1 MRIIHLLI
9 VSAVLAVGAITAGC
23 NGAADD
29 HEVTPA
35 LKQVLDGQPIPPVEP
50 AVWTDLRAFYTQRA
64 DHPAWVNSRR
74 PTENAADALKALGTA
89 RQHGFDAN
97 DYGAADLLA
106 LSQAVEDIDPKSPE
120 RLQRVAEFDVRM
132 TAALFAFGRDVAI
145 GRTLPTSPDG
155 SWQARR
161 TAPDYAGTFSQALDD
176 PLKWIESLRPP
187 HAEYAALQKALDDL
201 HGQKEKGGWVSVP
214 KGVLKPGASGAGVIA
229 LRHRLAASGHLEAA
243 EQPSNRFD
251 GEVEAAVK
259 AFQNLHGIKATGI
272 VDAATLAALNVP
284 LDRRIQQVA
293 LNLQRWRWMPDDLGD
308 RYFMVNIPQFMLVVR
323 ENGKPVM
330 DIRVVVGR
338 PGHNT
343 PIFSDEMETVVLS
356 PYWNIPDSIA
366 EGETVPAVVKDPGYL
381 ERQNIE
387 VLRRSGDAVTVVKA
401 SEVDWD
407 DAGAL
412 EGLVFRQ
419 RPGARNALGHVKFLF
434 PNSYNV
440 YLHDTPADDLF
451 ARPGRAF
458 SHGCVRVE
466 EPEKLAKY
474 VLRDFPE
481 WDEPRLF
488 AAMQSGVEKHVKLK
502 QKVPVHLVY
511 FTSWVNENGG
521 LHFQPDIY
529 RYDRLAETGSPQR

>member
-1 MRIIHLLI
+1 MRIIYLLI
-9 VSAVLAVGAITAGC
+9 VSAVLATGAITAGC
-23 NGAADD
+23 TGAADE

-64 DHPAWVNSRR
+64 DRPAWVNSRR
-74 PTENAADALKALGTA
+74 PTENAADALNALNTA

-97 DYGAADLLA
+97 DYGAGELLA
-106 LSQAVEDIDPKSPE
+106 LSQAVEDIDRKSPE

-132 TAALFAFGRDVAI
+132 TAALFAFGRDVAM
-145 GRTLPTSPDG
+145 GRTTPKSPDG
-155 SWQARR
+155 SWKAHR

-187 HAEYAALQKALDDL
+187 HPEYAALQKALDDL
-201 HGQKEKGGWVSVP
+201 HGQKEKGGWSSVP
-214 KGVLKPGASGAGVIA
+214 ALKPGASGAAIVA
-229 LRHRLAASGHLEAA
+229 LRQRLAAGGHLEAPT
-243 EQPSNRFD
+243 EPSSQVD
-251 GEVEAAVK
+251 GELEAAVK
-259 AFQNLHGIKATGI
+259 AFQNLHGIKATGV
-272 VDAATLAALNVP
+272 VDKATLVALNVP
-284 LDRRIQQVA
+284 LDRRMRQVA
-293 LNLQRWRWMPDDLGD
+293 LNLQRWRWIPDDLGEQHI
-308 RYFMVNIPQFMLVVR
+308 MVNVPQFTMVAR
-323 ENGKPVM
+323 ENGKTVM
-330 DIRVVVGR
+330 DIRVVVGT
-338 PGHNT
+338 PANKT

-366 EGETVPAVVKDPGYL
+366 EGETVPAIARDPGYL

-387 VLRRSGDAVTVVKA
+387 VLRRSGDGVTAVKA
-401 SEVDWD
+401 SDVNWD
-407 DAGAL
+407 DEGSL

-481 WDEPRLF
+481 WDEPTLF

-502 QKVPVHLVY
+502 EKIPVHLVY

-521 LHFQPDIY
+521 LHFQPDVY
-529 RYDRLAETGSPQR
+529 GYDRVTETPSTQR

>member
-1 MRIIHLLI
+1 MRIPQSLT
-9 VSAVLAVGAITAGC
+9 LAAAFAAGVIAAAC
-23 NGAADD
+23 SGAANS

-35 LKQVLDGQPIPPVEP
+35 LSQLLAGQSLPSVEP
-50 AVWTDLRAFYTQRA
+50 AVWTDVRAFYTHRA
-64 DHPAWVNSRR
+64 EAPAWVNSRR
-74 PTENAADALKALGTA
+74 PTENAADALAALATA

-97 DYGAADLLA
+97 DYGAADLLT
-106 LSQAVEDIDPKSPE
+106 LSQAVEDLDPKSPE

-132 TAALFAFGRDVAI
+132 TAALLAFGRDVAM
-145 GRTLPTSPDG
+145 GRIAPKSPDG
-155 SWQARR
+155 SWKAHR
-161 TAPDYAGTFSQALDD
+161 TAPDYVGTFSQAPDD

-187 HAEYAALQKALDDL
+187 HLEYAALQKALDDL
-201 HGQKEKGGWVSVP
+201 HGQKEKGGWGSVP
-214 KGVLKPGASGAGVIA
+214 ALKPGASGAAVVA
-229 LRHRLAASGHLEAA
+229 LRQRLAAGGHLDVT
-243 EQPSNRFD
+243 EQPSNRVD
-251 GEVEAAVK
+251 ADLEAAVK
-259 AFQNLHGIKATGI
+259 SFQNLHGIKATGI
-272 VDAATLAALNVP
+272 VDAPTLAALNVP
-284 LDRRIQQVA
+284 IDRRISQVA
-293 LNLQRWRWMPDDLGD
+293 LNLQRWRWMPDDLGAS
-308 RYFMVNIPQFMLVVR
+308 YFMVNIPQFVLVAR
-323 ENGKPVM
+323 ENGKTVM
-330 DIRVVVGR
+330 DIRVVVGT
-338 PGHNT
+338 PANKT

-366 EGETVPAVVKDPGYL
+366 EGETVPAVAKDPGYL

-387 VLRRSGDAVTVVKA
+387 VLRRSGDAVTAVKSA
-401 SEVDWD
+401 DVDWD

-419 RPGARNALGHVKFLF
+419 RPGAKNALGHVKFLF

-451 ARPGRAF
+451 AKPGRAF

-481 WDEPRLF
+481 WDEPTLF

-502 QKVPVHLVY
+502 QKVPVHIVY

-521 LHFQPDIY
+521 LHFQPDVY
-529 RYDRLAETGSPQR
+529 GYDRVPETPSTQR